1 MLAVINVLGSML
13 MLFSVTYLL
22 PIATSLIY
30 RDGML
35 LDFVYAA
42 LISIAAGGV
51 MVGVTQ
57 RHKRELRS
65 RDGFLLVTLAW
76 VFMSAIATV
85 PLMIALPGLSFTDA
99 FFETMSGLSTTGAT
113 VLTGLDSMA
122 ESLNMWRASLHWFGG
137 MGIIVLAVAILPLLG
152 VGGMQLYKA
161 ETPGPVKN
169 EKLTPRITQTAKALW
184 VVYLLITVL
193 GVLALKL
200 AGMNW
205 FDAVFHSFST
215 VSLGGFSNYDASI
228 AHFDSLAIELVLITF
243 MLVSA
248 LNFSRHF
255 IAWQQK
261 SLRTYLKDVEAGA
274 MLRLV
279 GTGIAGVTLYVWM
292 QGVYPDFLT
301 SLRHVA
307 FNLVAFATTCGFVTQ
322 DYAAWPVFAPMV
334 IVMLSCYTCNTGS
347 TGGGI
352 KMFRTLVLLQAGEPR
367 ADAAG
372 APAGS
377 DAGEDPRPGRRQQ
390 DRLCRAGL
398 RRAVLRH
405 GRDAHVHA
413 AGERHGLHQRVH
425 GDHCDDQQRG
435 SRPRRRRAGQQL
447 PGPDRLPDLGLLAGD
462 AARAPGDLFGAGAAD
477 AHFLAQ
483 VSGERWRSTG

>member
-1 MLAVINVLGSML
+1 MFAVLNVLGSML
-13 MLFSVTYLL
+13 MLFSVTYAL
-22 PIATSLIY
+22 PIVTSLIY

-35 LDFVYAA
+35 VDFVYAA
-42 LISIAAGGV
+42 AISVAVGAALFA
-51 MVGVTQ
+51 VTQ
-57 RHKRELRS
+57 KHKRELRS

-85 PLMIALPGLSFTDA
+85 PLLIALPGLTFTDA

-122 ESLNMWRASLHWFGG
+122 PSLNMWRAALHWFGG

-184 VVYLLITVL
+184 VVYLLITIL
-193 GVLALKL
+193 GVLALKV

-228 AHFDSLAIELVLITF
+228 AHYDSQAIELVLIGF

-261 SLRTYLKDVEAGA
+261 SLRTYLTDVEASG

-279 GTGIAGVTLYVWM
+279 ATAVLVVTLYIWA

-301 SLRHVA
+301 SLRYVA
-307 FNLVAFATTCGFVTQ
+307 FNLVAMATTCGFVTQ

-352 KMFRTLVLLQAGEPR
+352 KMFRTLVLVRQASRELFLLVHPQAVTPVKIR
-367 ADAAG
+367 NQVV
-372 APAGS
+372 S
-377 DAGEDPRPGRRQQ
+377 NHIVF
-390 DRLCRAGL
+390 
-398 RRAVLRH
+398 AVLAFVVLYF
-405 GRDAHVHA
+405 GTVVT
-413 AGERHGLHQRVH
+413 LTF
-425 GDHCDDQQRG
+425 
-435 SRPRRRRAGQQL
+435 L
-447 PGPDRLPDLGLLAGD
+447 LLASGMD
-462 AARAPGDLFGAGAAD
+462 FISSFTAIIATINNAGPGLGVVGPASNYQGLTDFQTWVCS
-477 AHFLAQ
+477 LAMLLGRLEIFS
-483 VSGERWRSTG
+483 VLVLLTPTFWRK

>member
-1 MLAVINVLGSML
+1 MFAVLNVLGSML
-13 MLFSVTYLL
+13 MLFSVTYIL
-22 PIATSLIY
+22 PVVTSLIY
-30 RDGML
+30 GDGML
-35 LDFVYAA
+35 ADFLYAA
-42 LISIAAGGV
+42 TISVAVGAALFAA
-51 MVGVTQ
+51 TQ
-57 RHKRELRS
+57 KHKRELRS

-85 PLMIALPGLSFTDA
+85 PLLIALPGLTFTDA

-122 ESLNMWRASLHWFGG
+122 PSLNMWRAALHWFGG

-184 VVYLLITVL
+184 VVYLLITIL
-193 GVLALKL
+193 GVLALKV

-205 FDAVFHSFST
+205 YDAVFHAFST

-228 AHFDSLAIELVLITF
+228 AHFDSLAIELVLIGF
-243 MLVSA
+243 MLISA

-261 SLRTYLKDVEAGA
+261 SLRTYLADVEASA

-279 GTGIAGVTLYVWM
+279 IVAIVGVTVYVWIH
-292 QGVYPDFLT
+292 GVYPDFLT

-307 FNLVAFATTCGFVTQ
+307 FNLVAFSTTCGFVTQ
-322 DYAAWPVFAPMV
+322 DYAAWPVFAPMI

-352 KMFRTLVLLQAGEPR
+352 KMFRTLVLLKQASRELMLLVHPQAVTPVKIR
-367 ADAAG
+367 HQVV
-372 APAGS
+372 S
-377 DAGEDPRPGRRQQ
+377 NHIVF
-390 DRLCRAGL
+390 
-398 RRAVLRH
+398 AVLAFVVLYF
-405 GRDAHVHA
+405 GTVVT
-413 AGERHGLHQRVH
+413 LTF
-425 GDHCDDQQRG
+425 
-435 SRPRRRRAGQQL
+435 L
-447 PGPDRLPDLGLLAGD
+447 LLASGMD
-462 AARAPGDLFGAGAAD
+462 FISSFTAIIATINNAGPGLGVVGPASNYQGLTDFQTWVCS
-477 AHFLAQ
+477 LAMLLGRLEIFS
-483 VSGERWRSTG
+483 VLVLLTPTFWRK

>member
-1 MLAVINVLGSML
+1 MLAVLNVLGSML
-13 MLFSVTYLL
+13 MLFSVTYVL
-22 PIATSLIY
+22 PVVTSLIY

-35 LDFVYAA
+35 VDFAIAASISVAVGAA
-42 LISIAAGGV
+42 LFA
-51 MVGVTQ
+51 VTQ
-57 RHKRELRS
+57 KHKRELRS

-85 PLMIALPGLSFTDA
+85 PLLIALPGLTFTDA

-122 ESLNMWRASLHWFGG
+122 PSLNMWRAALHWFGG

-184 VVYLLITVL
+184 VVYLLITIL
-193 GVLALKL
+193 GVLALKV

-228 AHFDSLAIELVLITF
+228 AHYDSLAIELVLIGF

-261 SLRTYLKDVEAGA
+261 SLRTYLHDVEASA

-279 GTGIAGVTLYVWM
+279 AVAIAGVTVYVWL

-322 DYAAWPVFAPMV
+322 DYAAWPVFAPMI

-352 KMFRTLVLLQAGEPR
+352 KMFRTLVLVRQAIRELFLLVHPQAVTPVKIR
-367 ADAAG
+367 NQVVANHIVF
-372 APAGS
+372 
-377 DAGEDPRPGRRQQ
+377 
-390 DRLCRAGL
+390 
-398 RRAVLRH
+398 AVLAFVVLYF
-405 GRDAHVHA
+405 GTVVT
-413 AGERHGLHQRVH
+413 LTF
-425 GDHCDDQQRG
+425 
-435 SRPRRRRAGQQL
+435 L
-447 PGPDRLPDLGLLAGD
+447 LLASGMD
-462 AARAPGDLFGAGAAD
+462 FISSFTAIIATINNAGPGLGVVGPASNYQGLTDFQTWVCA
-477 AHFLAQ
+477 LAMLLGRLEIFS
-483 VSGERWRSTG
+483 VLVLLTPTFWRK